1 MTRTVYQRI
10 KRAINHSLALPM
22 GELIASPDLGGS
34 MSHRSSV
41 RLSLAFA
48 LFFTAAAHA
57 QIPGIGPVGE
67 ITRAQTG
74 FQFTEGPAADLQGN
88 IYFTDVQRNRIHKLD
103 AQGNLT
109 TFLENTQ
116 GANGLMFDPKG
127 RLIACQGGAG
137 RIVAIDVASKEITV
151 VADNFNNVR
160 FNSPNDLV
168 VDRQGNVYFTDRGGN
183 AVYFIATDG
192 QVSRIITNLSLP
204 NGILLSLDEKTLYLL
219 YGSPNLVAYPLSAPG
234 QLGAPQM
241 FPLQGNGGGDGMTID
256 TLGNLYVTRPG
267 SNAIQAL
274 KPNGESLG
282 LITFQEA
289 PANVTFGGPDMKTLY
304 VTARTSVYTA
314 RMQAIGYRFASHI
327 TSVSAASFTGARLA
341 SESIVALFG
350 AGLATATQAATT
362 VPLPDSI
369 IGASVKLTDSA
380 GVDRRAPLFFVAPT
394 QINFLAP
401 AGAAAGAATITA
413 TSGNGNVFTAAIR
426 IAGVAP
432 GLFSANANGQG
443 VAAAVAL
450 RIRANGSQSFEPVAT
465 FDSAQNRFVSAPIDL
480 GPETDTVFL
489 LLYGTGVRFRSAL
502 SAISVRIG
510 GVEAQVDYAGA
521 QGDFAG
527 LDQLNVRLPRSL
539 IGRGEVDVALT
550 VDGQM
555 SNTVRINIK

>member
-1 MTRTVYQRI
+1 
-10 KRAINHSLALPM
+10 
-22 GELIASPDLGGS
+22 

-41 RLSLAFA
+41 RLLLAFA

-57 QIPGIGPVGE
+57 QISGIGPVGE

-103 AQGNLT
+103 TQGNLT

-116 GANGLMFDPKG
+116 GMNGLRFDPRG
-127 RLIACQGGAG
+127 RLIACQSTAG
-137 RIVAIDVASKEITV
+137 SIVAIDITTKNIEVVASQ
-151 VADNFNNVR
+151 FNNVR

-183 AVYFIATDG
+183 AVYFVATDG
-192 QVSRIITNLSLP
+192 SVSRIITNLSLP
-204 NGILLSLDEKTLYLL
+204 NGILLSLDEKTLYVLH
-219 YGSPNLVAYPLSAPG
+219 NANNVMVYPLSAPG

-241 FPLQGNGGGDGMTID
+241 FALQGNGGGDGMTID
-256 TLGNLYVTRPG
+256 TQGNLYVTRPG
-267 SNAIQAL
+267 SNAIQVLTPA
-274 KPNGESLG
+274 GQSLG
-282 LITFQEA
+282 TITFQEA
-289 PANVTFGGPDMKTLY
+289 PANCTFGGSDLKTLY

-314 RMQAIGYRFASHI
+314 KMQSIGYRFASHI
-327 TSVSAASFTGARLA
+327 TPVSAASFTGARLA
-341 SESIVALFG
+341 SESITALFG
-350 AGLATATQAATT
+350 AGLATTTQAATT
-362 VPLPDSI
+362 LPLPDSI
-369 IGASVKLTDSA
+369 AGTSVKLTDSA
-380 GVDRRAPLFFVAPT
+380 GVDRKAPLFFVAPT
-394 QINFLAP
+394 QINLLVPPGTAS
-401 AGAAAGAATITA
+401 GAATATV
-413 TSGNGNVFTAAIR
+413 TSGNGNVFTGAIQIAA
-426 IAGVAP
+426 VAP

-443 VAAAVAL
+443 VTAAVAL
-450 RIRANGSQSFEPVAT
+450 RARANGTQSFEPVAT
-465 FDSAQNRFVSAPIDL
+465 FDSTQNRFVSVPIDV

-502 SAISVRIG
+502 SGAGVKIG
-510 GVEAQVDYAGA
+510 GVDAQVDYAGA
-521 QGDFAG
+521 QNDFAG